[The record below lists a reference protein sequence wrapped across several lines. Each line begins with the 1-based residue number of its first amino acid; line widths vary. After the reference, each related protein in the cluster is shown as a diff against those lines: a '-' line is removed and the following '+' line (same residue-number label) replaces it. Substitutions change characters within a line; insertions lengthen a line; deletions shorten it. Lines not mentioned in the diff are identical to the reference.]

1 MSHAQTEV
9 ICVSEESIV
18 NAMRYV
24 WERFNI
30 IIEASCAVPVAA
42 LLEKK
47 IAPIFKNIG
56 VIITGGN
63 VDLDQLP
70 WNKTV

>member
-30 IIEASCAVPVAA
+30 IIEASCAVPYA
-42 LLEKK
+42 
-47 IAPIFKNIG
+47 F
-56 VIITGGN
+56 
-63 VDLDQLP
+63 
-70 WNKTV
+70 